1 MTDKE
6 IISMARN
13 AGLPEPFVESKQLK
27 RFAALVARAER
38 NACAEIVSSL
48 MLSTSIDV
56 GVAIA
61 LRRKKW
67 SD

>member
-6 IISMARN
+6 ISSMARN
-13 AGLPEPFVESKQLK
+13 AGLPEPFVDSKQLK
-27 RFAALVARAER
+27 RFAALVAEAER
-38 NACAEIVSSL
+38 KACAEIVSSL
-48 MLSTSIDV
+48 MLSMSIDV

>member
-6 IISMARN
+6 ISSMARN
-13 AGLPEPFVESKQLK
+13 AGLPEPFVKSEQVK
-27 RFAALVARAER
+27 RFAFLVAEAER
-38 NACAEIVSSL
+38 NACAQVVSSH
-48 MLSTSIDV
+48 MLSMSIDV

>member
-13 AGLPEPFVESKQLK
+13 AGLPEPLVENAKLK
-27 RFAALVARAER
+27 RFAALVAEAER

-48 MLSTSIDV
+48 MLSMSIDV

>member
-1 MTDKE
+1 MNDKE

-13 AGLPEPFVESKQLK
+13 AGLPEQVVDSKQLK
-27 RFAALVARAER
+27 RFAALVAEAER
-38 NACAEIVSSL
+38 NACAEVVSSY
-48 MLSTSIDV
+48 MLSMSIDV

>member
-27 RFAALVARAER
+27 RFAALVAEAER
-38 NACAEIVSSL
+38 NACAEVVSSY
-48 MLSTSIDV
+48 MLSMSIDV